1 MISGSVAE
9 ECTATIPIFKVA
21 FLGDTSVGKT
31 SIVQR
36 FYDDS
41 FSSNK
46 DSTIGAS
53 FIQKK
58 VCTENGVIQLNIWD
72 TAGQER
78 FRSLV
83 SAYTRGCHAAI
94 ICFSCELFSSFENV
108 DVWIDELN
116 KHCSKCLIVACQ
128 NKSDLEN
135 IIPDETVNQ
144 WSHLHKIP
152 VFKTSA
158 KTGAGIEEMFGF
170 ISNQLVDN
178 MQKTIHEAQETLKES
193 NKENGNCC

>member
-1 MISGSVAE
+1 MLSGSVAE
-9 ECTATIPIFKVA
+9 ECTTTIPTFKVA
-21 FLGDTSVGKT
+21 FLGDSSVGKT

-41 FSSNK
+41 FTTTQ

-58 VCTENGVIQLNIWD
+58 VDTENGMIQLNIWD

-78 FRSLV
+78 YRSLV

-94 ICFSCELFSSFENV
+94 ICFSCELFKSFENL
-108 DVWIDELN
+108 DIWIDELE
-116 KHCSKCLIVACQ
+116 KQCTTCLIVACE

-135 IIPDETVNQ
+135 CVPEETVNE
-144 WSHLHKIP
+144 WSRIRKIP

-158 KTGAGIEEMFGF
+158 KTGVGIEEMFGF
-170 ISNQLVDN
+170 ISDQLVEN
-178 MQKTIHEAQETLKES
+178 MQKTMQEAKETLKES
-193 NKENGNCC
+193 NKESGECC